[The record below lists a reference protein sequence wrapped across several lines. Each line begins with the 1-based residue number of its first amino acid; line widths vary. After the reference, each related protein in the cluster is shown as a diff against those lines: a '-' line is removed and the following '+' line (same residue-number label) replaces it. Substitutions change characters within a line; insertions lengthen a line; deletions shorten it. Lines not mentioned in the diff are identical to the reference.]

1 MCTIE
6 NLTEDSPEIEF
17 PTDYLFLSFLRLPI
31 SKAKFR
37 IGHFAVNHK
46 IIVWLETQMRYF
58 FNVFDKG
65 FPFYTS
71 FNR

>member
-46 IIVWLETQMRYF
+46 IIVWLET
-58 FNVFDKG
+58 
-65 FPFYTS
+65 
-71 FNR
+71 